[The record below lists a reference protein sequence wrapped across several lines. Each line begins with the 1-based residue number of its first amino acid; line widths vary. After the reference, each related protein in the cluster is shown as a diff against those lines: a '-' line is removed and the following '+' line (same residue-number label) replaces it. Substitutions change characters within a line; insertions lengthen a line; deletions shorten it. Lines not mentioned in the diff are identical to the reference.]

1 MKTATYF
8 QLIPALVVVMGIGL
22 VLSAES
28 AAQRPDREPPRP
40 ERDDPCPSER
50 WGKQIEARND
60 QHDRAIVRLMVGAA
74 REAGYEI
81 DPMSMTSGQNDRFAV
96 HIAVIPDNGEVAREN
111 ESGPRPVLFVH
122 LDFRDVADPPPGAPP
137 GGFYV
142 AILEENVDMF
152 LVSCDGDTVVRGEY
166 VMWRERP
173 GTLALTGCLGW
184 LEVGPNG
191 FCAGTFC
198 CFGGTGGTCIGHAVC
213 IVF

>member
-1 MKTATYF
+1 MKTTTYF

-81 DPMSMTSGQNDRFAV
+81 DPMSITSGQNDRFAV

-122 LDFRDVADPPPGAPP
+122 LDFRDVEDPPPAPP

-142 AILEENVDMF
+142 AMLEEFEDMF
-152 LVSCDGDTVVRGEY
+152 LVSCDGGAELQGDYVVWDPPRETV
-166 VMWRERP
+166 
-173 GTLALTGCLGW
+173 ALLGCLGW

-198 CFGGTGGTCIGHAVC
+198 CLGGTGGTCIGHAVC